1 MLIYLIIIA
10 FKGGYAMKK
19 WVKKFLKS
27 FGPGFVTGASDDDPS
42 GIGTYSQTGAIFG
55 YSHLWLT
62 PFSYPFMVAIQEMCG
77 RIGMVTGKGLSS
89 ILKRYY
95 PKWILYLAVALLF
108 VANTINIAADLGAMA
123 ASAEMI
129 LGLPFDFWIIFI
141 SVLVIVLEVFVS
153 YHSYSR
159 ILKFLCFSLFAYF
172 ITAFV
177 VHQDWGLIFKSTF
190 IPDFQVNKNS
200 ILNIVAFLGT
210 TISPYLFFWQAS
222 EEVEEE
228 IVKQNYNVDDIN
240 APTVTRDDIKEMRID
255 TAIGMA
261 FSQVTTFMIVIT
273 AAATLH
279 MNGIFDIETAPQA
292 AQALRPLA
300 GDLAYL
306 LFALGILGTGL
317 LGVPILAGSSAYA
330 VSEAAGRKEG
340 LGKKLKEAPFFY
352 SIIVF
357 STLLGLLIN
366 FIGINPMKALYY
378 AAAVNGVIAP
388 VLMVIIVFIGRNKKI
403 MGEHVN
409 GHLSTIFNILGALLM
424 GIAAAFLLFNL

>member
-1 MLIYLIIIA
+1 
-10 FKGGYAMKK
+10 MKK
-19 WVKKFLKS
+19 WAKKFLKS

-55 YSHLWLT
+55 YSQLWLT

-89 ILKRYY
+89 ILKLYY
-95 PKWILYLAVALLF
+95 PKWILYLSVALLF

-123 ASAEMI
+123 ASAQMI
-129 LGLPFDFWIIFI
+129 LGLSFDFWIIFI
-141 SVLVIVLEVFVS
+141 SVLVIALEVFVS

-177 VHQDWGLIFKSTF
+177 VHQDWGLILKSTF
-190 IPDFQVNKNS
+190 IPDLKLTKSS

-228 IVKQNYNVDDIN
+228 IVSQNYNAEGIN

-261 FSQVTTFMIVIT
+261 FSQLTTFMIVIT

-279 MNGIFDIETAPQA
+279 MSGILDIETAPQA

-306 LFALGILGTGL
+306 LFAMGILGTGL

-352 SIIVF
+352 SIIAF
-357 STLLGLLIN
+357 STILGLLMN

-388 VLMVIIVFIGRNKKI
+388 VLMVIIVFIGRNKNI
-403 MGEHVN
+403 MGEHTN
-409 GHLSTIFNILGALLM
+409 GKFSTLFNVIGALLM
-424 GIAAAFLLFNL
+424 GAAAVFLLFNL

>member
-1 MLIYLIIIA
+1 
-10 FKGGYAMKK
+10 
-19 WVKKFLKS
+19 
-27 FGPGFVTGASDDDPS
+27 
-42 GIGTYSQTGAIFG
+42 
-55 YSHLWLT
+55 
-62 PFSYPFMVAIQEMCG
+62 MCG

-89 ILKRYY
+89 ILKLYY
-95 PKWILYLAVALLF
+95 PKWILYLSVALLF

-123 ASAEMI
+123 ASAQMI
-129 LGLPFDFWIIFI
+129 LGLSFDFWIIFI
-141 SVLVIVLEVFVS
+141 SVLVIALEVFVS

-177 VHQDWGLIFKSTF
+177 VHQDWGLILKSTF
-190 IPDFQVNKNS
+190 IPDLKLTKSS

-228 IVKQNYNVDDIN
+228 IVSQNYNAEGIN

-261 FSQVTTFMIVIT
+261 FSQLTTFMIVIT

-279 MNGIFDIETAPQA
+279 MSGILDIETAPQA

-306 LFALGILGTGL
+306 LFAMGILGTGL

-352 SIIVF
+352 SIIAF
-357 STLLGLLIN
+357 STILGLLMN

-388 VLMVIIVFIGRNKKI
+388 VLMVIIVFIGRNKNI
-403 MGEHVN
+403 MGEHTN
-409 GHLSTIFNILGALLM
+409 GKFSTLFNVIGALLM
-424 GIAAAFLLFNL
+424 GAAAVFLLFNL

>member
-1 MLIYLIIIA
+1 
-10 FKGGYAMKK
+10 MKK
-19 WVKKFLKS
+19 WVKKFFKK

-55 YSHLWLT
+55 YSQLWLT

-89 ILKRYY
+89 ILKKYY
-95 PKWILYLAVALLF
+95 PKWILYLSVALLF
-108 VANTINIAADLGAMA
+108 IANTINIAADLGAMA
-123 ASAEMI
+123 ASAQMI
-129 LGLPFDFWIIFI
+129 LGLSFDFWIVVIC
-141 SVLVIVLEVFVS
+141 VLVIVLEVFVS
-153 YHSYSR
+153 YHSYSK

-177 VHQDWGLIFKSTF
+177 VHQDWGQILKSTF
-190 IPDFQVNKNS
+190 VPDLKFSKAS

-228 IVKQNYNVDDIN
+228 IVSQHYDIDGID
-240 APTVTRDDIKEMRID
+240 APTVTPDDIRDMRID
-255 TAIGMA
+255 TAIGMG
-261 FSQVTTFMIVIT
+261 FSQLTTFMIVIT

-279 MNGIFDIETAPQA
+279 MNGILDIETAPQA

-306 LFALGILGTGL
+306 LFAMGILGTGL

-352 SIIVF
+352 GIIAF
-357 STLLGLLIN
+357 STLLGMLIN

-388 VLMVIIVFIGRNKKI
+388 VLMIIIVFIGRNKSI

-409 GHLSTIFNILGALLM
+409 GTLSTVLNVIGALLM
-424 GIAAAFLLFNL
+424 GAAAVFLLFNL